1 MFYIQKQILLVE
13 IFQMKLKMQHKELE
27 IQVTRLK
34 KMKELLDQKFE
45 LKKISLEESQR
56 NEKTYL
62 EERKQLAS
70 QVNDCM

>member
-1 MFYIQKQILLVE
+1 
-13 IFQMKLKMQHKELE
+13 MKLKMQHKELE